1 VRHAPKRPLAVEKLK
16 GLPAVNSDVTAE
28 VCPRESD
35 LSWREVDG
43 SVVILDLRNS
53 AFLDLNASGSFLW
66 LAMTQ
71 ERRSALDLAQI
82 LMSRFGLEE
91 AQAMH
96 DVTQFI
102 ARLSGFGLLTE

>member
-1 VRHAPKRPLAVEKLK
+1 MCCARKRPLVVEKLE
-16 GLPAVNSDVTAE
+16 GLPAINFDVTAE
-28 VCPRESD
+28 VCPRKSD
-35 LSWREVDG
+35 LSWREVEG

-82 LMSRFGLEE
+82 LMSRFGLQE

-96 DVTQFI
+96 DVTEFL

>member
-1 VRHAPKRPLAVEKLK
+1 MGYPENRPLTVEERESS
-16 GLPAVNSDVTAE
+16 PAIISDMTAE
-28 VCPRESD
+28 LRPRESD

-82 LMSRFGLEE
+82 LMSRFGLQE
-91 AQAMH
+91 AQAMD
-96 DVTQFI
+96 DVSTFI
-102 ARLSGFGLLTE
+102 AKLSGFGLLAE